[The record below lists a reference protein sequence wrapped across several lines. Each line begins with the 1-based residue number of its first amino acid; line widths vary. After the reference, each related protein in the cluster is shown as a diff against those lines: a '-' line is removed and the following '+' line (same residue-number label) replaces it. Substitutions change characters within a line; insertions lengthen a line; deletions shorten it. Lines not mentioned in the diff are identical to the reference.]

1 MVYELGSGRV
11 YLTTHVP
18 DAALPVELRVTVA
31 AAATQTLESGG
42 SPAPARPAALALR
55 YQPPGGPLDAAG
67 LAVNA
72 AVAAALTAGAGASL
86 VTGLLAPLAGAGTTL
101 MPLAVLC
108 AAARVLG
115 RGWRG
120 LCM

>member
-11 YLTTHVP
+11 YLTAHVP
-18 DAALPVELRVTVA
+18 DAAVPAELRVSVA
-31 AAATQTLESGG
+31 AAATQTLGSSG

-55 YQPPGGPLDAAG
+55 YQPPGGSLDAAG

-101 MPLAVLC
+101 MPLAVLS
-108 AAARVLG
+108 AAA
-115 RGWRG
+115 
-120 LCM
+120 